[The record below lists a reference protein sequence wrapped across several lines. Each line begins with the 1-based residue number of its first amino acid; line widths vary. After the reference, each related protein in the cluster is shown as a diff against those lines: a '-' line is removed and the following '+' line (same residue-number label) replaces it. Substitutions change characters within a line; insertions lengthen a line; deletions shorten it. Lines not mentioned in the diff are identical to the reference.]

1 MTVFEKIEAQRKGKE
16 NTPVWMVGQQLMDI
30 CRGDEGCAQIV
41 SEDLENKDMGIA
53 SAAKKI
59 KDWADEQHKKQKG
72 NCVCVP
78 PDVAE
83 RIIREFYGLPVN
95 NAGDDE
101 PTQEQTPED
110 AEAFDLSSFF

>member
-1 MTVFEKIEAQRKGKE
+1 MTVFEKIEVQRAGKE

-30 CRGDEGCAQIV
+30 CRAHDSCARIV
-41 SEDLENKDMGIA
+41 SEDLENEAMGIKA
-53 SAAKKI
+53 AAKKI

-83 RIIREFYGLPVN
+83 RIIREFYGLPA
-95 NAGDDE
+95 AGSEKED
-101 PTQEQTPED
+101 PVGEQAH
-110 AEAFDLSSFF
+110 AEADEFDLSSFF